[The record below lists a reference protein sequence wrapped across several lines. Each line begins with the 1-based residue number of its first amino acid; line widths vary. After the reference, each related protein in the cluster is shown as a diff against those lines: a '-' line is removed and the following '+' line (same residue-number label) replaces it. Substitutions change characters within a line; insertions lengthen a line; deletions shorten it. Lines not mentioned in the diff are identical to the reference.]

1 MDFHLSEK
9 TIELQARMT
18 RFMEAHILP
27 AEQPFRDHM
36 RETGNK
42 WVTRHSLRI

>member
-9 TIELQARMT
+9 TIELQARLT

-27 AEQPFRDHM
+27 AEQPFATICVRL
-36 RETGNK
+36 GINGLP
-42 WVTRHSLRI
+42 RHSLRI